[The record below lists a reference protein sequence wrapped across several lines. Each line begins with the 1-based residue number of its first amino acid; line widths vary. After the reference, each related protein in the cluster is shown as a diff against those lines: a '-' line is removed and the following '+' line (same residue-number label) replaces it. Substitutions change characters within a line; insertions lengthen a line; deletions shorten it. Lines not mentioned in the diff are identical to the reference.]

1 MRRRRYDPPVPVR
14 AGALAGVLALV
25 LLAGCSSNS
34 ASTSPE
40 SQSPT
45 SSAAPKPVK
54 VGASVISTAGST
66 NEAAIAVPDAIA
78 AEMAALG
85 GKGSGAEWVGV
96 AGDGTTKTEPI
107 DLASDPTAAVSTLTE
122 QMNGLQAQSPGRAT
136 LAGLDAV
143 SSPKGSPVWV
153 FSPLLDTQA
162 PVDFRQLAFDES
174 PPAVVKAVQK
184 AKAVPDLTGRDVTF
198 VVTPVA
204 GQQKKLSK
212 LQVGYLH
219 AIWEGLATAGG
230 AAKVTFFDGTGTGA
244 GTGTIP
250 AVPVPDPNDTI
261 NAQQQ
266 GAVRTCTLPSPA
278 LFVPDQPALIDKA
291 ATLKA
296 LGDCIGTLQPN
307 TRITV
312 EGHTAGT
319 PDGDEAFAKDLSTR
333 RATEVAALLRELKV
347 PAKNIAE
354 VVGYGSA
361 KPIVQPA
368 SDPGNRAVVVTFS
381 SPS

>member
-1 MRRRRYDPPVPVR
+1 MGLPKKAGRTQAVL
-14 AGALAGVLALV
+14 AGALAVLV
-25 LLAGCSSNS
+25 LGGCTSNGGQAPS
-34 ASTSPE
+34 KTPQAS
-40 SQSPT
+40 
-45 SSAAPKPVK
+45 SSAAAEPVK
-54 VGASVISTAGST
+54 VAGSVVSTAGSS
-66 NEAAIAVPDAIA
+66 NEASIAVPPPIA
-78 AEMAALG
+78 AALSSLG
-85 GKGSGAEWVGV
+85 GSGSGVEWVAV
-96 AGDGTTKTEPI
+96 AGDGATTTEPVG
-107 DLASDPTAAVSTLTE
+107 LTGEASAAVSTLTG
-122 QMNGLQAQSPGRAT
+122 QMNAAQAKSPGRST

-153 FSPLLDTQA
+153 FSPLLDTEGT
-162 PVDFRQLAFDES
+162 VDFNQLAFDES
-174 PPAVVKAVQK
+174 PPAVIKAMK
-184 AKAVPDLTGRDVTF
+184 AARAVPDLEGRDVTF

-219 AIWEGLATAGG
+219 AVWEGVATAGG
-230 AAKVTFFDGTGTGA
+230 ASKVTFFDGTGTGA

-250 AVPVPDPNDTI
+250 AVRVPDPNDTI
-261 NAQQQ
+261 SSQRK

-278 LFVPDQPALIDKA
+278 LFVADQAALIDKA

-296 LGDCIGTLQPN
+296 LGDCVGKLEPS

-319 PDGDEAFAKDLSTR
+319 QGGDEAFAKDLSTR

-354 VVGYGSA
+354 VVGYGST

-368 SDPGNRAVVVTFS
+368 SDPGNRAVVVAFS
-381 SPS
+381 SEG